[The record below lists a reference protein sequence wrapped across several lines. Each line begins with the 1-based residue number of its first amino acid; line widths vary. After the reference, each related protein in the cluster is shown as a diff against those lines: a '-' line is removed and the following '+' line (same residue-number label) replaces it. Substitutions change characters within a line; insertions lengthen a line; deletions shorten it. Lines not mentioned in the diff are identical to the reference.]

1 MSREINKTIID
12 QIPMMKRTKKFIKK
26 YGLKVIWVAEK
37 TDIPVRRLSCWI
49 NGNELLYAHQFDR
62 LKDFLDEY
70 EKCLSTFSYLQKEN
84 EP

>member
-1 MSREINKTIID
+1 MNNTIIA
-12 QIPMMKRTKKFIKK
+12 QIPMMKRTKAFIKK

-49 NGNELLYAHQFDR
+49 NGNELLYANQFER

-70 EKCLSTFSYLQKEN
+70 ESRMKNFSFIKES
-84 EP
+84 